1 MSSFLE
7 KFLKIDRRWIFLAV
21 GLAVIIALV
30 SPCQMSTTI
39 TPPVQTFYNVVD
51 AATPDKPLI
60 VSMDVGPSTLPEL
73 EPMIKATLR
82 HAFSNN
88 IKVVGLTLLLTG
100 PSIGERLLV
109 DTAAEMNAEFE
120 AAGDDRR
127 IVQGEDWVF
136 LGFRAGVQAVIL
148 GMGEEI
154 RNVFPVDYYG
164 TFLDDL
170 PMMKNLHNYDDMSSI
185 VTISGTAL
193 PESWVAFAGAP
204 YDIPVSVGVTAVS
217 ASNYYAYVQTGQM
230 AGLLGGLKGA
240 AEYERLIN
248 YPGMASK
255 GMVAQ
260 FWVHMIIVF
269 FIVLGNI
276 AFFITRAQKKRQTDK
291 K

>member
-21 GLAVIIALV
+21 GLAVTIALV
-30 SPCQMSTTI
+30 APCQMSTTI

-100 PSIGERLLV
+100 PSIGERLLI

-204 YDIPVSVGVTAVS
+204 HDIPVSVGVTAVS

>member
-21 GLAVIIALV
+21 GLAVTIALV

-39 TPPVQTFYNVVD
+39 TPPVQTFYDVVD

-82 HAFSNN
+82 HAFSND
-88 IKVVGLTLLLTG
+88 IKVIGLSLLLTG

-120 AAGDDRR
+120 AAGEERR

-136 LGFRAGVQAVIL
+136 LGFRPGVAAVIL

-154 RNVFPVDYYG
+154 RNAFPVDYYG
-164 TFLDDL
+164 TFLDDI
-170 PMMKNLHNYDDMSSI
+170 PMMKNLHNYDDVSSI